1 VGHRLNKPALCD
13 VTGEPQQ
20 VFAWFRDG
28 LAGAGWTLTSRS
40 FSKLRMLTSTKANR
54 IATLQ
59 MQAGSFG
66 ANDVQ
71 ITVAPAVKPA
81 VSEAASRPQASGLG

>member
-1 VGHRLNKPALCD
+1 MGYGVGHRLNKPALCD

-20 VFAWFRDG
+20 VFAWFRDS
-28 LAGAGWTLTSRS
+28 LPGAGWTLTSRS
-40 FSKLRMLTSTKANR
+40 FSKLSLLTSTKADR

-66 ANDVQ
+66 ANDVL
-71 ITVAPAVKPA
+71 ITVSPAVKPGVGA
-81 VSEAASRPQASGLG
+81 PASRP

>member
-1 VGHRLNKPALCD
+1 
-13 VTGEPQQ
+13 
-20 VFAWFRDG
+20 
-28 LAGAGWTLTSRS
+28 
-40 FSKLRMLTSTKANR
+40 MLTSTKANR

-66 ANDVQ
+66 GNDVQ

-81 VSEAASRPQASGLG
+81 VSEAASRPQAGGLG